1 MMCYRCLWLHKL
13 GYDSMKSYGG
23 YSLRSDLRPGFVRY
37 TDVAITV
44 SNMRGQDEDIVDF
57 ATCEVELGGYVAG

>member
-1 MMCYRCLWLHKL
+1 MLQVFVVTQL

-23 YSLRSDLRPGFVRY
+23 YSLSRYLRPGFVRY
-37 TDVAITV
+37 TDVAIAV

-57 ATCEVELGGYVAG
+57 ATCEVELEGYVAG